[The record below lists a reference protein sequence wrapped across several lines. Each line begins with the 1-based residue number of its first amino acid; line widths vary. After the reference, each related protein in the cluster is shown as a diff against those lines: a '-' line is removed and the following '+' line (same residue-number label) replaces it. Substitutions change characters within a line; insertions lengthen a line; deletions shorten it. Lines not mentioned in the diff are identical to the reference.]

1 MNRFSTD
8 TKRDKLVKT
17 KIKEGWKVKFGKKH
31 PALIAPNNRRIAI
44 PITPSDCKAFYSFR
58 LQVKQLMLCHS

>member
-1 MNRFSTD
+1 MNKFSTD
-8 TKRDKLVKT
+8 TKIDKLVKT

>member
-1 MNRFSTD
+1 MHKYSTNS
-8 TKRDKLVKT
+8 KIDKLVKT

-44 PITPSDCKAFYSFR
+44 PITPSDYKAF
-58 LQVKQLMLCHS
+58 L